1 MEEKKYLSHFL
12 KNQELKNNSLII
24 APTGSGKTHYIFN
37 DLLKEGRHL
46 YLCDTENLKTSIEG
60 EPDTFSNRKS
70 IEGFSARNIEIMCYQ
85 EFGEKVK
92 YNNNIIN
99 EYDTIVCDEI
109 HNLIDY
115 QKIRDDAAL
124 SHAIKELF
132 KKYDNTKILYF
143 TATPQYLDML
153 IEKNTDLKE
162 ILNTIDF
169 SKNKEV
175 KQYVE
180 KAIYKF
186 NNINQIKFHLKAGH
200 RGFEY
205 GGMKCLIF
213 TEYIDSMKK
222 IEKMCEEVNLNPI
235 CIWSKSNRK
244 NKMNSEQLKVRE
256 HLIKHGE
263 LLSPYNAL
271 IINRSSE
278 TGLNITDKKM
288 ELAIINTT
296 NFVQQVQVRG
306 RLRHDINL
314 LVARTK
320 DRILPEARITLDDN
334 YLNKYF
340 LKEEVEEIIEEMGL
354 MGANGNPMTV
364 KAFRELLEDELNGYK
379 TNSERRMVNGQ
390 RSTKYIISE
399 EN

>member
-1 MEEKKYLSHFL
+1 
-12 KNQELKNNSLII
+12 
-24 APTGSGKTHYIFN
+24 
-37 DLLKEGRHL
+37 
-46 YLCDTENLKTSIEG
+46 
-60 EPDTFSNRKS
+60 
-70 IEGFSARNIEIMCYQ
+70 
-85 EFGEKVK
+85 
-92 YNNNIIN
+92 
-99 EYDTIVCDEI
+99 
-109 HNLIDY
+109 
-115 QKIRDDAAL
+115 
-124 SHAIKELF
+124 
-132 KKYDNTKILYF
+132 
-143 TATPQYLDML
+143 
-153 IEKNTDLKE
+153 
-162 ILNTIDF
+162 
-169 SKNKEV
+169 
-175 KQYVE
+175 
-180 KAIYKF
+180 
-186 NNINQIKFHLKAGH
+186 
-200 RGFEY
+200 
-205 GGMKCLIF
+205 MKCLIF

-256 HLIKHGE
+256 HLIEHGE
-263 LLSPYNAL
+263 LLEPYNAL

-320 DRILPEARITLDDN
+320 DRILPEARITLDDK

-340 LKEEVEEIIEEMGL
+340 LKEEIEEIIEQMGL
-354 MGANGNPMTV
+354 MGANGNSMTV